1 MEEREDAKV
10 EMKTRVKRAGDG
22 ELDITP
28 MIDITFLLLA
38 FFVVVSK
45 MDPTTLVNM
54 PAAKFGDS
62 IPEKTAVIVVVEASD
77 GDAPIV
83 YRGKSKTPAA
93 RCGDTIEALEEQ
105 LGEYVQQ
112 EMEADALKVAVIIK
126 AEKKVKYRHLDIV
139 KRAVSKSMT
148 EEQTINVGIEEK

>member
-1 MEEREDAKV
+1 M
-10 EMKTRVKRAGDG
+10 
-22 ELDITP
+22 
-28 MIDITFLLLA
+28 LLA